1 MKPLKYCLMAACA
14 LSLTA
19 CGQEDLNNQRLAK
32 GCEAAV
38 RLVLDKPKYDRKL
51 AQVRSVSFGTSD
63 GFKLVK
69 ITVNTIEKET
79 DFELD
84 EDEVYN
90 CKFDETS
97 SFGGLIWNANLVYL
111 KVDEDAYGLENGQII
126 GNLNDHLKLM
136 TAVEKAMK

>member
-1 MKPLKYCLMAACA
+1 MKALNFGLVTLCA
-14 LSLTA
+14 LGLSA
-19 CGQEDLNNQRLAK
+19 CGQEELNNQRLAK

-38 RLVLDKPKYDRKL
+38 KLVLDKSKYDRKL
-51 AQVRSVSFGTSD
+51 ASVQSVSFGRSD

-79 DFELD
+79 DYELD

-97 SFGGLIWNANLVYL
+97 SFGGLVWNANLVYL
-111 KVDEDAYGLENGQII
+111 KVDDDAYGLENGQII

-136 TAVEKAMK
+136 NTVENAMK